1 MHDQVGGEERVDGV
15 GGGGRRGDV
24 APVHDE
30 AGEEQHYVRGG
41 GDGERAAGDADE
53 AAGARG
59 GGAGPPRRA
68 PQRLQR
74 PLREAQAGQAARQDG
89 RGEAQPVARL
99 GRGVQL
105 PRRQRRRGVGR
116 VRAQRGQV
124 LQQRPAGPGPPAA
137 VAGHGDRRPLPRHPV
152 VPAPAQ
158 EQKVQEEMP
167 RYHRSCALSQPLV
180 SSAIIP
186 SIFFPGT
193 LSNSGFSS

>member
-1 MHDQVGGEERVDGV
+1 MHDEASGEERVDGV
-15 GGGGRRGDV
+15 GGGG
-24 APVHDE
+24 
-30 AGEEQHYVRGG
+30 GG
-41 GDGERAAGDADE
+41 GERAAGDADE

-74 PLREAQAGQAARQDG
+74 PLREAQAGQAPRQDG
-89 RGEAQPVARL
+89 RREAQPGPRL

-105 PRRQRRRGVGR
+105 PRRRRRRGAGG

-124 LQQRPAGPGPPAA
+124 LQQRPAGPGPGAA

-158 EQKVQEEMP
+158 EQEVQEEMP
-167 RYHRSCALSQPLV
+167 RYHRSCAVSQP
-180 SSAIIP
+180 SSALP
-186 SIFFPGT
+186 FIFCHI
-193 LSNSGFSS
+193 LSTTQIKE